1 MFLKKALAK
10 AGGSGAAD
18 DPVAA
23 EIFAAQQKKAVS
35 LDLSQR
41 HLPGIP
47 AVRGLFRCRPLPGR
61 NRP

>member
-23 EIFAAQQKKAVS
+23 EIFAAQQKRAVS

-47 AVRGLFRCRPLPGR
+47 AVRGRSRCRQPSGR
-61 NRP
+61 KQP